1 MNQTANVEMLYD
13 RLLVRVVGESN
24 RTKSGLFIPDM
35 AVQNTPYLRAE
46 VIEVGHGRV
55 AMSGEVVPL
64 RVKAG
69 DVVVFFRVSGG
80 EQLVFPSDTGEDL
93 LIIREN
99 HVAMILRDLPKDTG
113 LVNQDGAAVVVQ

>member
-1 MNQTANVEMLYD
+1 MKANVEMLYD

-35 AVQNTPYLRAE
+35 AVSNTPYLRGE
-46 VIEVGHGRV
+46 VVEVGHGRV
-55 AMSGEVVPL
+55 TQNGDVVPL

-69 DVVVFFRVSGG
+69 DVIVFFRVSGG

-93 LIIREN
+93 LIIREA
-99 HVAMILRDLPKDTG
+99 HVAMILRDLPRDAG
-113 LVNQDGAAVVVQ
+113 LLTQDGKPVLVQ